1 MRHRVSGRKLN
12 RNTAHRRALRR
23 NLARSLFLAFGGR
36 EHIITTPEKAKFA
49 RPFVEKL
56 ITLAREKPPEPE
68 KALHN
73 FRRGLQ
79 LLGDKELTR
88 KLFSEIGPRYLDRP
102 GGYTRIIRTSK
113 RRLGDRARQ
122 VVFEFVRAE
131 DAAEAKVVPS
141 GGGGGKSAE

>member
-1 MRHRVSGRKLN
+1 MRHRVHGRKLN

-23 NLARSLFLAFGGR
+23 NLARSLFLSFGGR

-56 ITLAREKPPEPE
+56 ITLAREKPAEPE
-68 KALHN
+68 KHLHN
-73 FRRGLQ
+73 FRRGIQ
-79 LLGDKELTR
+79 LLGDKEVTR
-88 KLFSEIGPRYLDRP
+88 KLFNEIGPRYVDRP

-122 VVFEFVRAE
+122 VLFGFVRTE
-131 DAAEAKVVPS
+131 AADEAKVVPAP
-141 GGGGGKSAE
+141 GTADKK